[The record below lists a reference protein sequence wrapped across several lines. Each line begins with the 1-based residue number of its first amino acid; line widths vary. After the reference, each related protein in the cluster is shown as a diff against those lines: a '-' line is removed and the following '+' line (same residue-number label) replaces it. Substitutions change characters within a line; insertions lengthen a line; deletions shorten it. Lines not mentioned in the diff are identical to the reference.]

1 MLKLLLKLL
10 CSIIPA
16 AMLALPALAQDFPAR
31 AVTIV
36 VGYPPGGS
44 NDIAARNVQAKLS
57 ERLGVPVIIENRPGA
72 GGSIAAQAVSKAA
85 PDGHTL
91 LLTWD
96 AHVINSVAYKDI
108 PFDIFKDFVPVTM
121 LGRFPLVMVAPAALP
136 ANNLK
141 EFVVLAKAKPG
152 QFNFASVGAGSPTRL
167 HAENLASLAGMKVV
181 HVPYK
186 GGGPA
191 IVALITSEVAFSF
204 LSYAS
209 VKTQLDAGKLKAL
222 AVTGAKRLP
231 ELPSAPTMAE
241 SGFPD
246 GQGYSWVGMFAPA
259 GTPAAVVAKLHREF
273 AATLADA
280 DVQKKFAAAGVEIL
294 GTTPQELDRYVRG
307 EYDKWS
313 KFARESKLNFAD

>member
-1 MLKLLLKLL
+1 LKPLFKSL
-10 CSIIPA
+10 CSIIAA
-16 AMLALPALAQDFPAR
+16 AMLASPALAQEFPTR
-31 AVTIV
+31 PVTIV

-44 NDIAARNVQAKLS
+44 NDIAARNVQQKLS
-57 ERLGVPVIIENRPGA
+57 ERLGVAVIIENRTGA
-72 GGSIAAQAVSKAA
+72 GGSIAAQAVAKAA

-141 EFVVLAKAKPG
+141 EFVVLAKSKPG
-152 QFNFASVGAGSPTRL
+152 QYNFASVGAGSPTRL
-167 HAENLASLAGMKVV
+167 HAENLARLAGMEVV

-191 IVALITSEVAFSF
+191 IIALITSEVAFSF

-209 VKTQLDAGKLKAL
+209 VKTQLDSGKLKAL

-231 ELPSAPTMAE
+231 ELASTATMAE

-259 GTPAAVVAKLHREF
+259 GTPAAIVAKLNREF
-273 AATLADA
+273 AATLADP
-280 DVQKKFAAAGVEIL
+280 DVQKKFAVAGVEIV
-294 GTTPQELDRYVRG
+294 GSSPQDLDRYVHA

-313 KFARESKLNFAD
+313 KFARDSKLTFE